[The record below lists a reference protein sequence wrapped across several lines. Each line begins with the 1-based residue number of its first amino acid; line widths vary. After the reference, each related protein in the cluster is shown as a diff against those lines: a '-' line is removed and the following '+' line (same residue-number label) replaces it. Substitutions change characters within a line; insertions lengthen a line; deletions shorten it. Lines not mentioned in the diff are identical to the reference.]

1 MMNTITRDFGYTFF
15 SKKKCF
21 LYVSVMHRWHLLDI
35 SARKSSIFFSRVI
48 LKWLWMFIVFCG
60 TPKQT
65 IGSTGKHRVKIGW
78 RSEFYCHCC
87 YLLTH
92 SLNSTTAVAS
102 PPIGGSSHKKRKKK
116 AMTLKTTKLRLLN
129 VIIFHPIVKFV
140 NRASLC
146 AIMPKWASIVTVD
159 RESWVR
165 ELISGTN

>member
-1 MMNTITRDFGYTFF
+1 MMNTITRDFGNTFF

-35 SARKSSIFFSRVI
+35 SARKSSIFFHASSWNDCECLLSSVV
-48 LKWLWMFIVFCG
+48 LQN
-60 TPKQT
+60 KQ
-65 IGSTGKHRVKIGW
+65 
-78 RSEFYCHCC
+78 C

-129 VIIFHPIVKFV
+129 VIIFHPIVKLV

-146 AIMPKWASIVTVD
+146 AIMLKWASIITVD
-159 RESWVR
+159 LESWVR